1 MYAIHTNTKCLY
13 IKFDDDDDD
22 DDDDDRRRRRLIIY
36 HYNRVRI

>member
-1 MYAIHTNTKCLY
+1 MYAIHTNKKCLY